1 MSENMKYTIV
11 VKSKRVEVSG
21 AVYHA
26 YHKKREAERYQKKL
40 IHQFELSLERYQDE
54 GVNVEFLI
62 TRFQPS
68 IEDMLIEQE
77 QLRKL
82 HIALDALT
90 VEDRL
95 LIHELFFNG
104 KSERI
109 LAGELGVPRMTLSD
123 RKHRI
128 IKKMKKVIED

>member
-1 MSENMKYTIV
+1 MLFNNGMV
-11 VKSKRVEVSG
+11 HNSKN
-21 AVYHA
+21 
-26 YHKKREAERYQKKL
+26 KL
-40 IHQFELSLERYQDE
+40 IHQFELSLERFQDD

-68 IEDMLIEQE
+68 IEDKLIEQE

-90 VEDRL
+90 DEERL

-128 IKKMKKVIED
+128 LRKMRKVIED

>member
-1 MSENMKYTIV
+1 MSENEKYTIV
-11 VKSKRVEVSG
+11 VKSNRVEVSES
-21 AVYHA
+21 VYHA
-26 YHKKREAERYQKKL
+26 YHKERESERYQKKL
-40 IHQFELSLERYQDE
+40 VHQFELSLERFQDD

-77 QLRKL
+77 QFRKL

-90 VEDRL
+90 AEEWL
-95 LIHELFFNG
+95 LIYELFFNG

-128 IKKMKKVIED
+128 LRKMRKVIEN